1 MLILVC
7 GSVLAILG
15 LISAASHMYNLNG
28 IKSKTV
34 GDGQHGAA
42 RFATDRELAR
52 TFQKVPYD
60 PAYWRT
66 LGAQATSL
74 KLPQGVVVGC
84 KTKSKIVP
92 RSEKKWPFRIEK
104 QTYALVDT
112 ADVHTMMI
120 GAAGCGKTAFW
131 LYPNLEYACAA
142 GMSFL
147 TSDTKGDLYR
157 NYGNI
162 CKAYGYDV
170 AVIDLRNPTKS
181 DGNNL
186 LHLVNKYMDLYK
198 DSGKLADKAKAE
210 KYAKIIA
217 KTLIYSD
224 GDASSFGQNAF
235 FYDAAEGLMTA
246 TILLIAE
253 FAKPEERHIVSVF
266 KLIQDLLGPSGVRG
280 KNQFQLLMERL
291 PADHKARWFAGSA
304 LNTSEQAMQSVMS
317 TAMSRL
323 NAFLDSELE
332 QILCFDTA
340 IDAEKFC
347 SSKCAVFIVLPEEN
361 PNTYFMVS
369 LLIQQL
375 YREILTVA
383 DENGGSLKNRVM
395 FYCDEF
401 GSLPPISSAEVMYSA
416 SRSRKLSIVS
426 IIQSYQQ
433 LEKNYG
439 KEGAAIIQDNCQLTI
454 AGGFAPTSETAD
466 IISRALGTR
475 TVLTGSVSRGTE
487 KTSQN
492 LQMTDRPLMSPDE
505 LKSMKPGL
513 FIVMKTGTHPFVSR
527 LKLFTEW
534 GIAFDKDVFAVPDK
548 AARTVCYACKE
559 TILAAVNKVFPV
571 PKEPEE
577 TSDKAQGENVT
588 VEQAMDRRHQTAVRT
603 SA

>member
-1 MLILVC
+1 M
-7 GSVLAILG
+7 LAILG

-34 GDGQHGAA
+34 GDGQHGSA
-42 RFATDRELAR
+42 RFATGQELAR
-52 TFQKVPYD
+52 TYRKVPYTPERWRELG
-60 PAYWRT
+60 PAC
-66 LGAQATSL
+66 GEK
-74 KLPQGVVVGC
+74 KLPQGIVVGC
-84 KTKSKIVP
+84 KTKSGLVLEP
-92 RSEKKWPFRIEK
+92 GRKWPFRIRR

-112 ADVHTMMI
+112 ADVHTMMV

-131 LYPNLEYACAA
+131 LYPNLEYACAS

-162 CKAYGYDV
+162 CKAYGYQV

-198 DSGKLADKAKAE
+198 EDKQLAHKAKAE

-217 KTLIYSD
+217 KTLVYSD

-235 FYDAAEGLMTA
+235 FYDAAEGLLTA

-253 FAKPEERHIVSVF
+253 FAEPEQRHIVSVF
-266 KLIQDLLGPSGVRG
+266 KLIQDLLGPSGNPR

-291 PADHKARWFAGSA
+291 PQDHKARWFAGSA

-317 TAMSRL
+317 AAMSRL

-340 IDAEKFC
+340 IDAEQFC

-361 PNTYFMVS
+361 PTTYFMVS
-369 LLIQQL
+369 LIVQQL

-383 DENGGSLKNRVM
+383 DENGGTLQNRVI
-395 FYCDEF
+395 FYLDEF

-426 IIQSYQQ
+426 ILQSYQQ

-439 KEGAAIIQDNCQLTI
+439 REGASIIQDNCQLTI

-466 IISRALGTR
+466 IISKALGTR
-475 TVLTGSVSRGTE
+475 TVLTGSVSRGPE
-487 KTSQN
+487 NASKS
-492 LQMTDRPLMSPDE
+492 LQMTERPLMSADE
-505 LKSMKPGL
+505 LKAMKKGS
-513 FIVMKTGTHPFVSR
+513 FIVMKTGAYPFISK
-527 LKLFTEW
+527 LKLFTKW
-534 GIAFDKDVFAVPDK
+534 GISFDKGIYQLPDK
-548 AARTVCYACKE
+548 AARTVSYAGKDA
-559 TILAAVNKVFPV
+559 ILSAMDKAFPLPQSQNGGAVMREPA
-571 PKEPEE
+571 PEE
-577 TSDKAQGENVT
+577 APETKL
-588 VEQAMDRRHQTAVRT
+588 RTAP
-603 SA
+603 